1 MRLLPAFIAVILVFL
16 GGSVFLLQRGGSL
29 NNAALRI
36 NGWMRKG
43 RLQRTVILL
52 LLFFLVL
59 FLLRVMGKI
68 ALLIG
73 GILFLIYL
81 LSFQRR

>member
-1 MRLLPAFIAVILVFL
+1 MRLLPAVIAVILVFL
-16 GGSVFLLQRGGSL
+16 GGSVFLLQRGAL
-29 NNAALRI
+29 NNAAPRI
-36 NGWMRKG
+36 TGWMRKG
-43 RLQRTVILL
+43 GFQKAIILF